1 MDAIRSDNG
10 VGGCRPGTSGHLE
23 QCAGD
28 GKLHRNSS
36 RPGWIT
42 GALRVLGGVT
52 RGAAA
57 ERGQAADKQEK
68 LPWPPGNGLS
78 VNDLRLGQMAR

>member
-10 VGGCRPGTSGHLE
+10 VGGYRPGTSGHLE

-28 GKLHRNSS
+28 AKLHRNSS

-42 GALRVLGGVT
+42 GALRVLGGSQGEPLPSVV
-52 RGAAA
+52 
-57 ERGQAADKQEK
+57 KQQT
-68 LPWPPGNGLS
+68 S
-78 VNDLRLGQMAR
+78 RRSCLGHREMGFPSTT